1 MATLVVHTQGAAPSF
16 VPLIKPLTTLAAA
29 ADSDVRVPDLRGV
42 VAIQFDGE
50 SFIATA
56 LEGAHLVVNG
66 KRRGQHTLADGDTM
80 ELGGTQTEFN
90 AQITERR
97 PGEMLAWQAIDGPR
111 LAEKVTFQ
119 QLSDSNTRIIAELD
133 IDARQLMPFEA
144 AEPDSLNR
152 RLKADLTGLKQ
163 YVEYGATMSGG
174 QSILGTGTSRGYL
187 PDDAFNDEY

>member
-1 MATLVVHTQGAAPSF
+1 MSIVRESIEVA
-16 VPLIKPLTTLAAA
+16 VP
-29 ADSDVRVPDLRGV
+29 VRVAYERLCHFEDYPQFMTGV
-42 VAIQFDGE
+42 QQVTQLSENVA
-50 SFIATA
+50 
-56 LEGAHLVVNG
+56 HWV
-66 KRRGQHTLADGDTM
+66 M

-187 PDDAFNDEY
+187 PDDAFDDEY

>member
-1 MATLVVHTQGAAPSF
+1 MSIVRESIEVA
-16 VPLIKPLTTLAAA
+16 VP
-29 ADSDVRVPDLRGV
+29 VRVAYERLCHFEDYP
-42 VAIQFDGE
+42 QFMT
-50 SFIATA
+50 S
-56 LEGAHLVVNG
+56 V
-66 KRRGQHTLADGDTM
+66 Q
-80 ELGGTQTEFN
+80 Q
-90 AQITERR
+90 
-97 PGEMLAWQAIDGPR
+97 
-111 LAEKVTFQ
+111 VT